1 MRRSLFQLLLL
12 TVPAFA
18 LDSIKGTVKDPSG
31 APVPGAS
38 VRLEAVAGGGGRGV
52 IVTRTDGRF
61 AFDDVP
67 QERTLLVV
75 DAPHFERFVK
85 TVSPGGQ
92 EVAVN
97 LSLNRLA
104 QQVAVTASGYLED
117 LDDSARA
124 TFALGRT
131 ELDRRLEFSVAESL
145 REVPGVRITQLGGPG
160 SQTNIRI
167 RGLRA
172 QDTAVLID
180 GMRFRD
186 PAAIQA
192 DASAFVAELL
202 TLSISRL
209 EVLRGCGSALYGSNA
224 MGGVVNIVSDSG
236 GGTLRGDFL
245 SEGGGLGFLRSQFRL
260 SGGVAQN
267 RLTYSLGLAHV
278 NVMEGVDGD
287 DRSRNSGIQSY
298 FQYRARP
305 TLLFSARFSAN
316 NTFLGVN
323 LSPALTTNAGPAGS
337 AVVAIPLPDAEQAKR
352 QQGLPFA
359 LGNATV
365 FPAANDPDS
374 RRASWLASALFA
386 ADQQLTPRLNYRV
399 AYQLVDTRRSFP
411 NGPAGIGFQP
421 VVGEVSTFDGRVD
434 TVQGRVNWM
443 GMRHQFSGGGEWE
456 REAFHNGGLSRAVN
470 PTANSAFRAQV
481 SQRSFAA
488 FGEDRWRFLDSRL
501 QVTFSGRVQK
511 FDLSHPRL
519 SGDLPAYLSGVPPNP
534 PAAYTGDASIMYRLD
549 KANTKLRAHLGNAFR
564 APSLYERYGTGYF
577 GGTFTPYG
585 DPRLK
590 PERSMGGDFG
600 IDRYFG
606 QRRARLSATYFYTQ
620 LRSFVGFDF
629 SGIIN
634 RTTDPFGRNSGYF
647 STNGGLARGVELE
660 GQAALWKGFQLTG
673 SYTHTRTLERRA
685 IAAGSLRTPRI
696 YAHTMALAGSQT
708 WKQLTFTANFFGAP
722 EFLGVISGRAVYWP
736 GPKRLDATGSYRLSL
751 GERLKPELF
760 ARVENLLGQRYYED
774 GYRTPRRWALAGFRF
789 SF

>member
-1 MRRSLFQLLLL
+1 MRKSLFQLFLL

-18 LDSIKGTVKDPSG
+18 LDNITGIIKDPSG

-38 VRLEAVAGGGGRGV
+38 VRLEAATGGAGRPAF
-52 IVTRTDGRF
+52 VTRADGRF
-61 AFDDVP
+61 TFEDV
-67 QERTLLVV
+67 QLERALLVV
-75 DAPHFERFVK
+75 EAPDFERVVK
-85 TVSPGGQ
+85 TVSPDGS
-92 EVAVN
+92 EVTVN
-97 LSLNRLA
+97 LSLTTLA
-104 QQVAVTASGYLED
+104 QQLAVTGTGYLED
-117 LDDSARA
+117 LDDSPRA

-145 REVPGVRITQLGGPG
+145 REVPGVRVTQLGGPG
-160 SQTNIRI
+160 SATNIRI

-186 PAAIQA
+186 PAATQA
-192 DASAFVAELL
+192 DASAFVVDLL
-202 TLSISRL
+202 TLNISRL
-209 EVLRGCGSALYGSNA
+209 EVLRGCGSALHGSNA

-236 GGTLRGDFL
+236 GGKLRGDFL

-260 SGGVAQN
+260 SGGGAQN
-267 RLTYSLGLAHV
+267 KLTYSLGLAHV

-287 DRSRNSGIQSY
+287 DRSRNSGVQSY

-305 TLLFSARFSAN
+305 TLLLSARVSAN
-316 NTFLGVN
+316 NTFLGIN
-323 LSPALTTNAGPAGS
+323 LSPALTANAGPAGR
-337 AVVAIPLPDAEQAKR
+337 AVNAIPLPDAEQAKR
-352 QQGLPFA
+352 QQGLPFT

-374 RRASWLASALFA
+374 RRASWLTSALFA

-421 VVGEVSTFDGRVD
+421 LIGETSTFDGRID
-434 TVQGRVNWM
+434 TAQGRINWM
-443 GMRHQFSGGGEWE
+443 GMHHQFSGGAEWE
-456 REAFHNGGLSRAVN
+456 REAFDNGGLSRAVN
-470 PTANSAFRAQV
+470 PAANSAFRAQV

-501 QVTFSGRVQK
+501 QVSFSGRVQK
-511 FDLSHPRL
+511 FDLSRPKL
-519 SGDLPAYLSGVPPNP
+519 SGDLPAYLSGDAPNP
-534 PAAYTGDASIMYRLD
+534 PSAFTGDASVMYRLD

-564 APSLYERYGTGYF
+564 APSLYERYGTGFF
-577 GGTFTPYG
+577 GGAFTPYG

-620 LRSFVGFDF
+620 LRSVVGFDF
-629 SGIIN
+629 SGIVN
-634 RTTDPFGRNSGYF
+634 RTTDPFGRSSGYF

-685 IAAGSLRTPRI
+685 IAAGTLRTPRI
-696 YAHTMALAGSQT
+696 YAHTVAFAGSQT
-708 WKQLTFTANFFGAP
+708 WKRLTFTANFLGAP

-736 GPKRLDATGSYRLSL
+736 GPRRLDTTGSYRLSF

-760 ARVENLLGQRYYED
+760 ARVENLLDRRYYED
-774 GYRTPRRWALAGFRF
+774 GFRTPRRWVTGGFRF